1 MRPEEILDSFIR
13 GKILGYIRANP
24 GCHYNLIKQD
34 LKLHNG
40 TLIHHLDTLERNGYV
55 KSARDG
61 LLRRFFPGDLKIP
74 PGRFYMNPMQKSMSK
89 YIREHPGVSQAAL
102 TRGLYLE
109 PHVVRYHIRI
119 LKEAQ
124 ILRVEDDGRR
134 TRLFLR

>member
-1 MRPEEILDSFIR
+1 MYD
-13 GKILGYIRANP
+13 
-24 GCHYNLIKQD
+24 
-34 LKLHNG
+34 G

-74 PGRFYMNPMQKSMSK
+74 QGKFYMNPMQESMTK
-89 YIREHPGVSQAAL
+89 YIRRHPGVSKADL

-119 LKEAQ
+119 LKQAG
-124 ILRVEDDGRR
+124 IINVDGEGRH
-134 TRLFLR
+134 TRLFLK